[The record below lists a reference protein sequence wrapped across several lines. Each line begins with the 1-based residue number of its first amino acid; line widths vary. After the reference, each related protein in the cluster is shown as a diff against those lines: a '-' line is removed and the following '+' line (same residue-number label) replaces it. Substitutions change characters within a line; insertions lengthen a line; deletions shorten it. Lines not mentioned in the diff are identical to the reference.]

1 MELAVPYS
9 ERGDRKLVCI
19 VDPGRPELWYD
30 KFLPCVDGCLKDKKV
45 DHWIILM
52 PSIDSDPRY
61 YGSSF
66 MQSLAVAGPVCCD
79 SVSKDIRVVHRDF
92 YFSCPV
98 GSGFDWVP
106 SFLKTDAKILPGSE
120 KESMLAWC
128 KSWRETVYDRRA
140 GTYHAV
146 GSGIEDADIDAGSA
160 ALIELLGA
168 GKPADDSEFRPPSHM
183 MTVEIASEGDKLLVK
198 CSSVAG
204 DLICSSSFG
213 QKGTFTDLGNF
224 LCKEIPKGGPP
235 TFFHDAKKVS
245 SDQSLLECVDQSLTV
260 SRLHRGAEGLPGLV
274 EFPRAVIRA
283 SCSKVNGLS
292 EGTGLEVVTIDEL
305 PDLGVDLGRFD
316 ADIFVFAELESLG
329 EASDKAIAKLKSS
342 SPRCCLTMIVIAKG
356 FESFECAGMAYRISC
371 FIENTDL
378 CIFATVDDL
387 EKVKSVFMQKSCYP
401 HGHCLWQGSTPY
413 PRLHFHTLLG
423 NDGKACGRT
432 VTDDSLM
439 FTSIKFGKNAPSLP
453 QQKLAVQAQYIA
465 GPDGPLHYVTLP
477 GNSSATLI
485 SDGRTLVD
493 IFKMAKKAGCMG
505 DGGEFSRDEAIRN
518 TSDLIAEY
526 AHYLGIPIEQ
536 DEAGAEEM
544 PVELIPD
551 GSLESARM
559 CVRASQRDI
568 NSVKCFARPPPSIT
582 PPFKAAAVLLSID
595 VSDDDDEAA
604 WKDLQRMMSSSDFVD
619 RLLLI
624 TPADVSDTQWSAL
637 RTLASDVSFTYA
649 AQAPRSVASA
659 KMTALVLALLD
670 QAP

>member
-329 EASDKAIAKLKSS
+329 EASDK
-342 SPRCCLTMIVIAKG
+342 
-356 FESFECAGMAYRISC
+356 
-371 FIENTDL
+371 
-378 CIFATVDDL
+378 
-387 EKVKSVFMQKSCYP
+387 
-401 HGHCLWQGSTPY
+401 GSTPY